1 MNRVDLKV
9 VLLGAAGVGKSSLL
23 ERYVYDRFTEAGCH
37 ATVGAAFGRK
47 HVLVAGNRKHHLMG
61 IWDTA
66 GSERYA
72 GMTKMYYRA
81 ASAAILCYSLTD
93 PESLDRCRRWA
104 NELRQ
109 CEPSCRLFLCGVKA
123 DLVAPLITAVES
135 TLGKRQR
142 QGTRPF
148 SFLTPAEL
156 YGQKDNEYYA
166 SCNGTDNTST
176 ISLNNLPLEQLNT
189 STECV
194 VDQSYAKS
202 RGDSGINLATE
213 SAVSLAIDLPVF
225 GLHQNNSSGTLAV
238 ATTHTTN
245 TTVLTSTPSSYNNT
259 SSYRTI
265 AVGTFASSLSPI
277 KSSQR
282 RRTCSCPSQP
292 AWISTKTSP
301 VKFIDTIYDSEE
313 EEEKNDYYNSTTIA
327 QYSTIQQSKY
337 NKKLLPRSITAQM
350 VEQIASEIEATN
362 RFEISNRTGA
372 GVAAMFQAIAEDWAQ
387 VANQNKKMDNTS
399 TVRLS
404 GKSHRTY
411 GCC

>member
-109 CEPSCRLFLCGVKA
+109 L
-123 DLVAPLITAVES
+123 APLITAVES

-282 RRTCSCPSQP
+282 R
-292 AWISTKTSP
+292 
-301 VKFIDTIYDSEE
+301 
-313 EEEKNDYYNSTTIA
+313 
-327 QYSTIQQSKY
+327 
-337 NKKLLPRSITAQM
+337 
-350 VEQIASEIEATN
+350 
-362 RFEISNRTGA
+362 
-372 GVAAMFQAIAEDWAQ
+372 
-387 VANQNKKMDNTS
+387 
-399 TVRLS
+399 
-404 GKSHRTY
+404 
-411 GCC
+411 